1 LHLSVRFSANRF
13 GYLLLGRAE
22 VRCRATN
29 EEWHN
34 MKRPDSSLF
43 SISCFGL
50 RPSVLISLIF
60 ILPLVQSVYSQET
73 TQGPAAPQD
82 DEVIRINSD
91 LVQLDVMVFDKH
103 GNFVNEL
110 KPEQFELRVDGRT
123 QTVAFF
129 EQLTS
134 GTQAEEAR
142 LLAMRGGKTRALAP
156 GLSSDDTPSGRA
168 TFFFVDD
175 LHLSADSI
183 ARTRKL
189 LQRFIDE
196 ELGESD
202 QAAIV
207 STSGQIGYL
216 QQLTD
221 NKAALRAAVAQIN
234 YRARSSRS
242 LDLERP
248 PISEFEALAI
258 ARNDTTA
265 INYFTDQTLKENPEM
280 YANRDSAEEAV
291 RARARQI
298 LEPTALT
305 TASTLTALQ
314 DLVRTSSRLA
324 ERKLLFFIADGF
336 FLDTSKPGLTQKLE
350 GITTAAAR
358 SGVVIYTIDAR
369 GLTTGLSDASSK
381 PTGDR
386 TGRLAR
392 INGGELSVSQD
403 VLRTLAADTGGR
415 ALLNTNALDKA
426 LSNTLKETSAY
437 YLIAWKPDRP
447 MDSADKFQRVEI
459 SIKGHPELSVR
470 SRRGY
475 FAAPTAVSATKPKT
489 KPTAGPASPQ
499 ADELRTAL
507 GSLYPLLALPT
518 YLSIGYTNTAL
529 EGSILTASIQV
540 DTGGFEGTIE
550 QSQTASTVDVVCVV
564 FDSKGKQVSSI
575 KSQVSFPPAKA
586 TDGQSPRRTSFSRQF
601 KLTPGLYQVRL
612 AARDNKSGRVGSSTQ
627 WLEIP
632 DIAGGDFALAGLMV
646 AESTTATS
654 SEKDNTVTPGT
665 VQVRPDH
672 LFDRTSQ
679 LRFVT
684 TIYNAA
690 QPPDIVIEVI
700 VSRNRQPIIA
710 APAKRVETTGV
721 TDLKRIPYAAE
732 VSLGDL
738 MPGHYVLQVTVI
750 DRTTK
755 KSATQ
760 EYKFVVR

>member
-1 LHLSVRFSANRF
+1 
-13 GYLLLGRAE
+13 
-22 VRCRATN
+22 
-29 EEWHN
+29 
-34 MKRPDSSLF
+34 MKRPNSSLF
-43 SISCFGL
+43 SNSCFGL
-50 RPSVLISLIF
+50 RASVLISLIL
-60 ILPLVQSVYSQET
+60 ILPFIQSVYSQET
-73 TQGPAAPQD
+73 TLGPTVPQD

-91 LVQLDVMVFDKH
+91 LVQLDVMVFDKQ

-110 KPEQFELRVDGRT
+110 KPEQFEVRVDGRP

-142 LLAMRGGKTRALAP
+142 LLAMRGGKARALAAGP
-156 GLSSDDTPSGRA
+156 GSNDTTRGRA

-175 LHLSADSI
+175 FHLSADSV

-221 NKAALRAAVAQIN
+221 NKAALRAAVMQIN

-242 LDLERP
+242 IDLERP

-291 RARARQI
+291 RARARQV
-298 LEPTALT
+298 LEPVALT
-305 TASTLTALQ
+305 TASTLTVLQ

-324 ERKLLFFIADGF
+324 ERKLVFFIADGF
-336 FLDTSKPGLTQKLE
+336 FLDTSKPGLTEKLE
-350 GITTAAAR
+350 GITNAAAR

-369 GLTTGLSDASSK
+369 GLTTGLPDASSK
-381 PTGDR
+381 PTGDKS
-386 TGRLAR
+386 GRLAR

-426 LSNTLKETSAY
+426 LTNTLSETSAY

-447 MDSADKFQRVEI
+447 TDGADKFQRVEV

-475 FAAPTAVSATKPKT
+475 FAAPTTVSASKPKT
-489 KPTAGPASPQ
+489 KTTATPASPQ

-507 GSLYPLLALPT
+507 GSLYPLSALPT

-540 DTGGFEGTIE
+540 DTGDFEGTIE
-550 QSQTASTVDVVCVV
+550 QSQTASTIDVVCVV

-575 KSQVSFPPAKA
+575 KSQVNFPPTKA
-586 TDGQSPRRTSFSRQF
+586 TDGQPPPSRRASFSRQF
-601 KLTPGLYQVRL
+601 KVTPGLYQVRL

-632 DIAGGDFALAGLMV
+632 DIASGDFALAGLMV
-646 AESTTATS
+646 AESTPTTS

-672 LFDRTSQ
+672 FFDRTSQ

-690 QPPDIVIEVI
+690 QPPDVVIEVI
-700 VSRNRQPIIA
+700 VSRNRQPIFA
-710 APAKRVETTGV
+710 EPAKRVGTTGV

-738 MPGHYVLQVTVI
+738 VPGHYILQATVI

>member
-1 LHLSVRFSANRF
+1 MKPLNR
-13 GYLLLGRAE
+13 
-22 VRCRATN
+22 
-29 EEWHN
+29 
-34 MKRPDSSLF
+34 SLF
-43 SISCFGL
+43 SISCFA
-50 RPSVLISLIF
+50 RRASVLLSLIL
-60 ILPLVQSVYSQET
+60 ILPFAQSVYSQESA
-73 TQGPAAPQD
+73 QGPTAPQD

-91 LVQLDVMVFDKH
+91 LVQLDVMVFDKQAH
-103 GNFVNEL
+103 FVSDL
-110 KPEQFELRVDGRT
+110 KPEQFELRVDGRP

-134 GTQAEEAR
+134 GTRAEEAR
-142 LLAMRGGKTRALAP
+142 LLTMRDGKTRALAS
-156 GLSSDDTPSGRA
+156 GLSSDDTTRGRA
-168 TFFFVDD
+168 IFFFVDD

-196 ELGESD
+196 ELGGSD

-221 NKAALRAAVAQIN
+221 NKAALRAAVTQIN

-265 INYFTDQTLKENPEM
+265 LNYFTDQTLKENPEM

-298 LEPTALT
+298 LEPVALT

-314 DLVRTSSRLA
+314 GLVRTSSRLA

-336 FLDTSKPGLTQKLE
+336 FLDTSKPGLTEKLE
-350 GITTAAAR
+350 GITNAAAR

-369 GLTTGLSDASSK
+369 GLTTGLPDASSK
-381 PTGDR
+381 PTGDKS
-386 TGRLAR
+386 GRLAR
-392 INGGELSVSQD
+392 INGGELSASQD
-403 VLRTLAADTGGR
+403 ILRTLAADTGGR

-426 LSNTLKETSAY
+426 LINSLSETSAY

-459 SIKGHPELSVR
+459 SIKGHAELSVR

-475 FAAPTAVSATKPKT
+475 YAAPSTATATKPKT
-489 KPTAGPASPQ
+489 KTNSTAASPQ
-499 ADELRTAL
+499 ADALRTAL

-518 YLSIGYTNTAL
+518 YLSLGYTDTAL

-540 DTGGFEGTIE
+540 DTGDFEGTIE
-550 QSQTASTVDVVCVV
+550 QSQSASTIDVVCVV

-575 KSQVSFPPAKA
+575 KSQVSFPPTTA
-586 TDGQSPRRTSFSRQF
+586 TDGQQPPPRRSSFSRQF
-601 KLTPGLYQVRL
+601 KVPPGLYQVRL

-627 WLEIP
+627 WIEIP
-632 DIAGGDFALAGLMV
+632 DIANGDFAFAGLMV
-646 AESTTATS
+646 AESTPPTS
-654 SEKDNTVTPGT
+654 SAKDNTATPGT

-690 QPPDIVIEVI
+690 QPADVVIEII
-700 VSRNRQPIIA
+700 VSRNRQPMITM
-710 APAKRVETTGV
+710 PAKRVETTGV

-738 MPGHYVLQVTVI
+738 APGHYVLQATVI
-750 DRTTK
+750 DRTMK